1 MGGKIVGHVLRD
13 APIGAPQDE
22 GKKWKDKMSLLEVK
36 NLKVRVEDNEI
47 LHGLSLI
54 VNPGEVHA
62 IMGPNGSGKSTLS
75 HVIAGKPGYEVTSGE
90 ILFKGEDLLEMS
102 PDERAAKG
110 VFLAFQYPVEI
121 PGVATMTFLRTA
133 LNAQRKARGESEYS
147 TPDFLKKVREVA
159 KSLNIPQDML
169 RRGVNVGFSGGEKK
183 RNEILQMALFEP
195 AVCILDE
202 MDSGLDI
209 DALRV
214 AADGVNAL
222 RSPER
227 AMVVITHYQRLL
239 NYIVPDVVHVMS
251 KGRVVKSGGKEL
263 ALELEASGYA
273 QFEDAA

>member
-1 MGGKIVGHVLRD
+1 MT
-13 APIGAPQDE
+13 AF
-22 GKKWKDKMSLLEVK
+22 LEVK
-36 NLKVRVEDNEI
+36 NLKVQVEDNEI
-47 LHGLSLI
+47 LHGLTLT
-54 VNPGEVHA
+54 VNAGEVHA

-75 HVIAGKPGYEVTSGE
+75 HVIAGKPGYEVTDGE
-90 ILFKGEDLLEMS
+90 ILFKGEDLFEMA
-102 PDERAAKG
+102 PNVRTAKG

-133 LNAQRKARGESEYS
+133 LNAQRKVRGETEFS

-159 KSLNIPQDML
+159 GKLNIPQDML

-195 AVCILDE
+195 CLCILDE

-222 RSPER
+222 RSKDR

-239 NYIVPDVVHVMS
+239 NYITPDFVHVMS
-251 KGRVVKSGGKEL
+251 KGRVVKSGSKEL
-263 ALELEASGYA
+263 ALELEKSGYA
-273 QFEDAA
+273 QFEDVAA